1 MYFYK
6 HLEYNF
12 KFNVKPITTYAMEVF
27 KKISFL
33 FFFLALY
40 LGCSKDSS
48 EEETSGEVPE
58 VVEAYQALNVSYGP
72 DANQVFDIYL
82 PQGRTNNTKTLIL
95 VHGGSW
101 VAGDKQDMNDV
112 KAYISALHPNVGI
125 VNMNYTLAGI
135 NNPPVP
141 LQTEDISAV
150 VDYIS
155 MNKSSLV
162 VSDDIGFIGLSAG
175 AHLSLLWSYAYDINN
190 QVDMVC
196 SIVGPTNFTDSAY
209 SDNVIYQPVLQSF
222 SQLFGNPSVE
232 FLESASP
239 YHRAT
244 ATSPPTL
251 LFYGGMDPLVPPSQ
265 GVDMDAQLT
274 TLGVTHEF
282 HFYPEE
288 AHGWEGEN
296 LLDTISKIST
306 YIDTYIET
314 E

>member
-1 MYFYK
+1 MK
-6 HLEYNF
+6 IL
-12 KFNVKPITTYAMEVF
+12 

-33 FFFLALY
+33 FLFLALY

-48 EEETSGEVPE
+48 EEETTAAVPE
-58 VVEAYQALNVSYGP
+58 AVEAYQALNVSYGS
-72 DANQVFDIYL
+72 DENQVFDIYL
-82 PQGRTNNTKTLIL
+82 PENRTTSTKILIL
-95 VHGGSW
+95 IHGGSW
-101 VAGDKQDMNDV
+101 ISGDKSDMSSI
-112 KAYISALHPNVGI
+112 KTFISALHPNIGI

-141 LQTEDISAV
+141 MQTEDISTV
-150 VDYIS
+150 VDYLS
-155 MNKSSLV
+155 MNKSSLI

-175 AHLSLLWSYAYDINN
+175 AHLSLLWSYAYDANN

-196 SIVGPTNFTDSAY
+196 SIVGPANFTDPAY
-209 SDNVIYQPVLQSF
+209 YDNVLYQPVF
-222 SQLFGNPSVE
+222 QLFGNPSIE

-244 ATSPPTL
+244 TSSPPTL
-251 LFYGGMDPLVPPSQ
+251 LFYGGMDPLVPTSQ

-274 TLGVTHEF
+274 TLGVPHEF

-288 AHGWEGEN
+288 GHGWEGEN
-296 LLDTISKIST
+296 LLDTTSKIST
-306 YIDTYIET
+306 YINTYIET